1 MISHKKIKISLW
13 VTAADTFLFKKK
25 KAMEKCTILKF
36 LLTRFNMVH
45 VYFYDAEAAF
55 EFMAN

>member
-1 MISHKKIKISLW
+1 MGNGCGHVSFS
-13 VTAADTFLFKKK
+13 KK

-55 EFMAN
+55 EFMANWNILKKNCTM

>member
-1 MISHKKIKISLW
+1 
-13 VTAADTFLFKKK
+13 
-25 KAMEKCTILKF
+25 MEKCTILKF
-36 LLTRFNMVH
+36 LLTRFNMVR